1 MRDKQLANKRKF
13 DCAKNHPEGAPRDE
27 KQRSSSAEVFSERVL
42 KQHAPSQ
49 LADVKSNI
57 YNMHDVWVEKLR
69 KLKLVKSISDGQ
81 V

>member
-49 LADVKSNI
+49 LADVKSNV
-57 YNMHDVWVEKLR
+57 YNMHDVC
-69 KLKLVKSISDGQ
+69 
-81 V
+81 